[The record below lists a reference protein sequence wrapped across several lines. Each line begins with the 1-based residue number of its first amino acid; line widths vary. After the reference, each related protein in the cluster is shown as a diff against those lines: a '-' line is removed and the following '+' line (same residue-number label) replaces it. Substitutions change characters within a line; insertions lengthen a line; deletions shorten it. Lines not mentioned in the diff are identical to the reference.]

1 MVGGTEMDT
10 SGRQRIGL
18 LILRVALGLI
28 FVLHGWMNI
37 VGGQE
42 SFLREML
49 AMVGWSAPDGV
60 VWLITAFELLG
71 GIALMLGL
79 FARGAAS
86 LLAVE
91 MVVAVVLF
99 HVRQGFFI
107 VAVPN
112 APLAYG
118 FEYHLAL
125 VGGLVCVALAGPG
138 GFALG
143 DRITRRRQLQSQ
155 VIGQKV

>member
-1 MVGGTEMDT
+1 MDT
-10 SGRQRIGL
+10 SERQRIGL
-18 LILRVALGLI
+18 LILRLALGLI
-28 FVLHGWMNI
+28 FVLHGWMNV

-49 AMVGWSAPDGV
+49 AMVGWSPPDI
-60 VWLITAFELLG
+60 LIWSITGLELLG
-71 GIALMLGL
+71 GLALMAGV
-79 FARGAAS
+79 FTREAAF

-99 HVRQGFFI
+99 HLRQGFFI

-125 VGGLVCVALAGPG
+125 IGGLVCLVLAGPG
-138 GFALG
+138 GFAKWERTG
-143 DRITRRRQLQSQ
+143 PKD
-155 VIGQKV
+155 

>member
-1 MVGGTEMDT
+1 MDW
-10 SGRQRIGL
+10 SGRQRAGL
-18 LILRVALGLI
+18 LILRLALGLI

-49 AMVGWSAPDGV
+49 AMVGWSAPDYV
-60 VWLITAFELLG
+60 VWLITGLELLG
-71 GIALMLGL
+71 GLALMLGF
-79 FARGAAS
+79 FAREAAL

-91 MVVAVVLF
+91 MLVAVVLF

-125 VGGLVCVALAGPG
+125 VGGLVCLVLAGPG
-138 GFALG
+138 SFALR
-143 DRITRRRQLQSQ
+143 DRPRPQD
-155 VIGQKV
+155 

>member
-1 MVGGTEMDT
+1 MDT
-10 SGRQRIGL
+10 SERQRIGL
-18 LILRVALGLI
+18 LVLRLALGLI

-37 VGGQE
+37 LGGQE

-49 AMVGWSAPDGV
+49 AMVGWSAPDWL
-60 VWLITAFELLG
+60 VWSITAFELLAG
-71 GIALMLGL
+71 LALMLGM
-79 FARGAAS
+79 FTRQAAL

-91 MVVAVVLF
+91 MVVAVALF

-118 FEYHLAL
+118 FEYHLSL
-125 VGGLVCVALAGPG
+125 VGGLVCLALEGPG
-138 GFALG
+138 ELALENRLRNRG
-143 DRITRRRQLQSQ
+143 
-155 VIGQKV
+155 

>member
-1 MVGGTEMDT
+1 MDT
-10 SGRQRIGL
+10 FGRQRLGL
-18 LILRVALGLI
+18 LVLRLSLGLI

-49 AMVGWSAPDGV
+49 AMVGWSAPDLL
-60 VWLITAFELLG
+60 VWMITGMELLG
-71 GIALMLGL
+71 GLALMLGI
-79 FARGAAS
+79 FTREAAL

-91 MVVAVVLF
+91 MVVAVALF
-99 HVRQGFFI
+99 HARQGFFI

-112 APLAYG
+112 VPLAYG

-125 VGGLVCVALAGPG
+125 VGGLVCLALAGPG
-138 GFALG
+138 AFALRARG
-143 DRITRRRQLQSQ
+143 SPPSS
-155 VIGQKV
+155 

>member
-1 MVGGTEMDT
+1 MES
-10 SGRQRIGL
+10 SGQQRIGL
-18 LILRVALGLI
+18 FVLRLAIGTI

-49 AMVGWSAPDGV
+49 AMVGWSAPGY
-60 VWLITAFELLG
+60 LIWFITGLEILG
-71 GIALMLGL
+71 GLALILGL
-79 FARGAAS
+79 FAREAAL
-86 LLAVE
+86 LLAIE

-99 HVRQGFFI
+99 HLRQGFFI

-125 VGGLVCVALAGPG
+125 VGGLLCLALAGPG
-138 GFALG
+138 VFSLRDRLG
-143 DRITRRRQLQSQ
+143 ARA
-155 VIGQKV
+155 

>member
-1 MVGGTEMDT
+1 MHT
-10 SGRQRIGL
+10 SGQQRIGL
-18 LILRVALGLI
+18 LILRLALGLI
-28 FVLHGWMNI
+28 FVLHGWMNV

-49 AMVGWSAPDGV
+49 AMVGWSPPDLV
-60 VWLITAFELLG
+60 IWSITGLELLG
-71 GIALMLGL
+71 GVALMLGV
-79 FARGAAS
+79 FTREAAF

-99 HVRQGFFI
+99 HIRQGFFI

-125 VGGLVCVALAGPG
+125 VGGLVCLVFAGPG
-138 GFALG
+138 GFALWE
-143 DRITRRRQLQSQ
+143 RTIR
-155 VIGQKV
+155 